1 MKNENPTGAGKGCGF
16 GCGSLSI
23 IAVLFLVGSYFFI
36 DSKINALDEIQ
47 DGFDQL
53 KDKYGE
59 IESFIPLFQ
68 QDQVF
73 FQQDQLVTV
82 RIQTEMA
89 DSFFQLFV

>member
-1 MKNENPTGAGKGCGF
+1 MGNHLLTIFNST
-16 GCGSLSI
+16 
-23 IAVLFLVGSYFFI
+23 
-36 DSKINALDEIQ
+36 
-47 DGFDQL
+47 
-53 KDKYGE
+53 E